1 MISEKT
7 ETALRQCG
15 FLRDVDEEHLGRFVE
30 LARPVEF
37 LAGDLILR
45 EGEVAK
51 EVYVILSGSASLEL
65 CASGIGCRRIM
76 TLSDGD
82 LLSWSA
88 VLEQTRL
95 TATVRAISPIQ
106 AVVID
111 AKELLQICEDD
122 PAFGFAFM
130 RRVALATV
138 HRLTAARMQL
148 LDVFGTQMPAMPATS
163 DPAASDPCS
172 SDPCSSDPASS
183 ETASSETAS
192 ANPGKRGQP

>member
-15 FLRDVDEEHLGRFVE
+15 FLRDVDEDHLSRFVQ
-30 LARPVEF
+30 LAMPVDF
-37 LAGDLILR
+37 VAGELILR
-45 EGEVAK
+45 EGEVA
-51 EVYVILSGSASLEL
+51 ENVYVILSGSASLEL
-65 CASGIGCRRIM
+65 CASGIGCRRMM

-82 LLSWSA
+82 LMSWSA
-88 VLEQTRL
+88 VLEQSRL

-111 AKELLQICEDD
+111 GQALLQICEDD
-122 PAFGFAFM
+122 PAFGFALM

-148 LDVFGTQMPAMPATS
+148 LDVFGTQMPAT
-163 DPAASDPCS
+163 PAASGGDSSTAAPTDPCGR
-172 SDPCSSDPASS
+172 DQA
-183 ETASSETAS
+183 
-192 ANPGKRGQP
+192 